1 MNQKILSLAGTHAPC
16 YIYEYDTLRNQA
28 ETLRT
33 VFPDFDFLFSV
44 KANPYPPVLKALRS
58 FGIGAD
64 AASAQEVL
72 LAEECG
78 MPREN
83 IFFSAAGKSDKALLT
98 AWEHGYII
106 ADSLGEVER
115 IGALAASKG
124 ETRAIGVRLNPD
136 FSIDGGKGHASK
148 FGIDEADLPKLKA
161 LLDTAPVTLEG
172 IHIHLKSQ
180 NLDADLL
187 GRYYQNCWELA
198 KRIRNELHCELKYI
212 NFGGGV
218 GIAYDL
224 SVESPLD
231 FARLRTY
238 TDAIAAENAMGMR
251 ARLLIESGRFL
262 TGHMGHY
269 FLRVVD
275 KKVSF
280 GKTYVIVENCMN
292 GFQKPAIAAMLRH
305 AVGDGELTPQ
315 EPMFT
320 AEYAFPI
327 TAYGDTNTIE
337 TVDIVGNLCCAQ
349 DVLKEDF
356 TGPAL
361 SVGDL
366 IEVGNAGSYA
376 CTLTAQ
382 RFSSHLSP
390 EEILIDGEG
399 NILD

>member
-1 MNQKILSLAGTHAPC
+1 MNPNFLTLARNYAPC
-16 YIYEYDTLRNQA
+16 YIYDYEKLRTQA
-28 ETLRT
+28 ETLHT
-33 VFPDFDFLFSV
+33 VFSGYDFLFSV
-44 KANPYPPVLKALRS
+44 KANPYPPVVKALAS

-72 LAEECG
+72 LAEQCG
-78 MPREN
+78 MPKEN
-83 IFFSAAGKSDKALLT
+83 IYFSAAGKSDSALLT
-98 AWEHGYII
+98 AWDHGYLI

-148 FGIDEADLPKLKA
+148 FGINEADLPQLKA
-161 LLDTAPVTLEG
+161 LLDTVPVTIEG
-172 IHIHLKSQ
+172 LHIHLKSQ
-180 NLDADLL
+180 NLDADIL
-187 GRYYQNCWELA
+187 GHYYQNCWTLA
-198 KRIRNELHCELKYI
+198 KRVKDYLSCQLKYV

-224 SVESPLD
+224 RVESPLD
-231 FARLRTY
+231 FARLRAY
-238 TDAIAAENAMGMR
+238 TDAIAAENADDMH

-262 TGHMGHY
+262 TGQMGHY

-275 KKVSF
+275 KKVSC

-292 GFQKPAIAAMLRH
+292 GLQKPAIATMLRH
-305 AVGDGELTPQ
+305 AVGDGALTPQ

-327 TAYGDTNTIE
+327 TAYGDESHME

-349 DVLKEDF
+349 DILKENF

-361 SVGDL
+361 AVGDL

-382 RFSSHLSP
+382 RFSSHLP
-390 EEILIDGEG
+390 PAELLVDGNG
-399 NILD
+399 TIFD

>member
-1 MNQKILSLAGTHAPC
+1 MNPNFLTLARNYAPC
-16 YIYEYDTLRNQA
+16 YIYDYEKLRTQA
-28 ETLRT
+28 ETLHT
-33 VFPDFDFLFSV
+33 VFPGYDFLFSV
-44 KANPYPPVLKALRS
+44 KANPYPPVVKALAS

-64 AASAQEVL
+64 AASAQEAL
-72 LAEECG
+72 LAEQCG
-78 MPREN
+78 MPKEN
-83 IFFSAAGKSDKALLT
+83 IYFSAAGKSDSALLT
-98 AWEHGYII
+98 AWDHGYLI

-136 FSIDGGKGHASK
+136 FSIDGGRGHASK
-148 FGIDEADLPKLKA
+148 FGIDEADLPQLKA
-161 LLDTAPVTLEG
+161 LLDTVPVTIEG
-172 IHIHLKSQ
+172 LHIHLKSQ
-180 NLDADLL
+180 NLDVDIL
-187 GRYYQNCWELA
+187 GHYYQNCWTLA
-198 KRIRNELHCELKYI
+198 KRVKDYLSCQLKYV

-224 SVESPLD
+224 RVESPLD
-231 FARLRTY
+231 FARLRAY
-238 TDAIAAENAMGMR
+238 TDAIAAENADDMH

-262 TGHMGHY
+262 TGQMGHY

-275 KKVSF
+275 KKVSC

-292 GFQKPAIAAMLRH
+292 GLQKPAIATMLRH
-305 AVGDGELTPQ
+305 AVGDGALTPQ

-327 TAYGDTNTIE
+327 TAYGDESHME

-349 DVLKEDF
+349 DILKENF

-361 SVGDL
+361 AVGDL

-382 RFSSHLSP
+382 RFSSHLP
-390 EEILIDGEG
+390 PAELLVDGNG
-399 NILD
+399 TIFD

>member
-1 MNQKILSLAGTHAPC
+1 MNQNILSLARDHAPC
-16 YIYEYDTLRNQA
+16 YIYEYDTLRGQA
-28 ETLRT
+28 ETLHT

-44 KANPYPPVLKALRS
+44 KANPYPPVLKALCS

-72 LAEECG
+72 LAEKCG

-83 IFFSAAGKSDKALLT
+83 IYFSAAGKSDKALLT
-98 AWEHGYII
+98 AWDHGYII

-136 FSIDGGKGHASK
+136 FSIDGGRGHASK
-148 FGIDEADLPKLKA
+148 FGIDEADLPCLKA
-161 LLDTAPVTLEG
+161 LLAKLPVTVEG
-172 IHIHLKSQ
+172 LHVHLKSQ
-180 NLDADLL
+180 NLDADVL
-187 GRYYQNCWELA
+187 GRYYRNCWELA
-198 KRIRNELHCELKYI
+198 KRISEELHCGLKYV

-238 TDAIAAENAMGMR
+238 TDAIAAENASGMR

-275 KKVSF
+275 KKVSC
-280 GKTYVIVENCMN
+280 GKTYVIAENCMN
-292 GFQKPAIAAMLRH
+292 GLQKPAIAAMLRH
-305 AVGDGELTPQ
+305 AVGDSELMPQ

-327 TAYGDTNTIE
+327 TAYGDGSTTE

-349 DVLKEDF
+349 DVLKENF

-382 RFSSHLSP
+382 RFSSHLPP
-390 EEILIDGEG
+390 EELLVDGEG

>member
-1 MNQKILSLAGTHAPC
+1 MNSNILALARDHAPC
-16 YIYEYDTLRNQA
+16 YIYEYEKLRSQA
-28 ETLRT
+28 ETLHST
-33 VFPDFDFLFSV
+33 FPGYDFLFSV
-44 KANPYPPVLKALRS
+44 KANPYPPVVKALAS

-72 LAEECG
+72 LAEKCG
-78 MPREN
+78 MPKSD
-83 IFFSAAGKSDKALLT
+83 IYFSAAGKSEQALLT
-98 AWEHGYII
+98 AWDHGYII

-115 IGALAASKG
+115 IGALATSKG
-124 ETRAIGVRLNPD
+124 ETRTIGVRLNPD

-148 FGIDEADLPKLKA
+148 FGIDEADLPQLKV
-161 LLDTAPVTLEG
+161 LLDTLPVTLEG
-172 IHIHLKSQ
+172 LHIHLKSQ
-180 NLDADLL
+180 NLDADVL
-187 GRYYQNCWELA
+187 GRYYQSCWALA
-198 KRIRNELHCELKYI
+198 KRVKECLSCELKYI
-212 NFGGGV
+212 NFGGGL

-224 SVESPLD
+224 RMESPLD

-238 TDAIAAENAMGMR
+238 TDAIAAENAETLR
-251 ARLLIESGRFL
+251 TRLLIESGRFL
-262 TGHMGHY
+262 TGQMGHY

-275 KKVSF
+275 KKVSC

-292 GFQKPAIAAMLRH
+292 GLQKPAIAAMMRH
-305 AVGDGELTPQ
+305 AVGNGILTPQ

-327 TAYGDTNTIE
+327 TAYGDVSRQE

-349 DVLKEDF
+349 DVLKENF
-356 TGPAL
+356 TGPVL

-382 RFSSHLSP
+382 RFSSHLP
-390 EEILIDGEG
+390 PIELLVDGGG

>member
-1 MNQKILSLAGTHAPC
+1 MNPNILSLARTHAPC
-16 YIYEYDTLRNQA
+16 YIYEYEKLRTQA
-28 ETLRT
+28 ETLHT
-33 VFPDFDFLFSV
+33 VFPAFDFLFSV
-44 KANPYPPVLKALRS
+44 KANPYPPVLKALNS

-72 LAEECG
+72 LAEKCG

-83 IFFSAAGKSDKALLT
+83 IYFSAAGKSDQALLT
-98 AWEHGYII
+98 AWEHGYLI

-124 ETRAIGVRLNPD
+124 ESRAIGVRLNPD
-136 FSIDGGKGHASK
+136 FSIGGGKGHASK
-148 FGIDEADLPKLKA
+148 FGIDEGDLPRLKA
-161 LLDTAPVTLEG
+161 LLDTLPVTVEG
-172 IHIHLKSQ
+172 LHIHLKSQ
-180 NLDADLL
+180 NLDADIL

-198 KRIRNELHCELKYI
+198 KRVKDVLSCELKYV

-224 SVESPLD
+224 RVESPLD
-231 FARLRTY
+231 FARLRSY
-238 TDAIAAENAMGMR
+238 TDAIAAENAAGMQ

-262 TGHMGHY
+262 TGQMGHY

-275 KKVSF
+275 KKVSC

-292 GFQKPAIAAMLRH
+292 GLQKPAIAAMLRH
-305 AVGDGELTPQ
+305 AIGDGVLTPQ

-327 TAYGDTNTIE
+327 TAYGDENRTE

-356 TGPAL
+356 FGPAL

-382 RFSSHLSP
+382 RFSSHLP
-390 EEILIDGEG
+390 PAELLVDGDG

>member
-1 MNQKILSLAGTHAPC
+1 MNSHILSMARDHAPC
-16 YIYEYDTLRNQA
+16 YIYEYEVLRDQAQTLH
-28 ETLRT
+28 T
-33 VFPDFDFLFSV
+33 VFPGYDFLFSV
-44 KANPYPPVLKALRS
+44 KANPYPPVVKALAS

-72 LAEECG
+72 LAEQCG
-78 MPREN
+78 MPTEN
-83 IFFSAAGKSDKALLT
+83 IFFSAAGKSDQALLT
-98 AWEHGYII
+98 AWDHGYII

-124 ETRAIGVRLNPD
+124 ENRAIGVRLNPD

-148 FGIDEADLPKLKA
+148 FGIDEADLPQLKA
-161 LLDTAPVTLEG
+161 LLDTLPVTLEG
-172 IHIHLKSQ
+172 LHIHLKSQ
-180 NLDADLL
+180 NLDADIL
-187 GRYYQNCWELA
+187 GRYYQNCWSLA
-198 KRIRNELHCELKYI
+198 KRISAELPCILKYV

-218 GIAYDL
+218 GIAYDM

-238 TDAIAAENAMGMR
+238 TDSIAAENAVTLQ

-262 TGHMGHY
+262 TGQMGHY
-269 FLRVVD
+269 FLKVVD
-275 KKVSF
+275 KKVSC
-280 GKTYVIVENCMN
+280 GKTYIIVENCMN
-292 GFQKPAIAAMLRH
+292 GLQKPAIATMLRH
-305 AVGDGELTPQ
+305 AIGGGALTPQ

-327 TAYGDTNTIE
+327 TAYGDKATIE

-349 DVLKEDF
+349 DVLKENF

-382 RFSSHLSP
+382 RFSSHLPP
-390 EEILIDGEG
+390 EELLVDNTGK
-399 NILD
+399 LWA